1 MATRTVAGRT
11 WHFDKIIGFLS
22 VRGRGLWHPTSV
34 ASAPDGTMYVLN
46 SGARPGCAITV
57 LNMEEEFLGEFAE
70 DEFSWPEGLA
80 LDGEGN
86 LYCSDGHDH
95 YVAVYTPD
103 GERIAQWGEEG
114 SNEGQLNSPSGLA
127 FDSDEN
133 LLVVDSLNGRVQK
146 FTKDGNFISSWGSPG
161 DGEGEF
167 NRPWGITTDS
177 AGDVYVTDWGNDR
190 VQKFSAEGEYLM
202 RFGSLIDDGGQL
214 SHPADVAVDKDG
226 DVYVADWG
234 NNRVQ
239 ICYPDGDIITSLN
252 GDARG
257 FSKWAQEFLDSNAD
271 YRAAFQRVDPTDMVE
286 LGLFQRPGG
295 IIIDDAGHIIISD
308 GIRCRLQVYTK
319 DDNYLVPQFNL

>member
-114 SNEGQLNSPSGLA
+114 SSEGQLNSPSGLA

-167 NRPWGITTDS
+167 NRPWGITIDS
-177 AGDVYVTDWGNDR
+177 VGDVYVTDWGNDR

-202 RFGSLIDDGGQL
+202 RFGGG
-214 SHPADVAVDKDG
+214 K
-226 DVYVADWG
+226 
-234 NNRVQ
+234 
-239 ICYPDGDIITSLN
+239 
-252 GDARG
+252 
-257 FSKWAQEFLDSNAD
+257 QE
-271 YRAAFQRVDPTDMVE
+271 
-286 LGLFQRPGG
+286 
-295 IIIDDAGHIIISD
+295 
-308 GIRCRLQVYTK
+308 
-319 DDNYLVPQFNL
+319 